1 MMPRAKRSPKRN
13 VRKMILSELRLRLGF
28 RPGLVRET
36 KPEYMRILEE
46 QKKSEA
52 SKAQT
57 NEKKDAE
64 KNSVKEVVKKEEVQ
78 TNC

>member
-1 MMPRAKRSPKRN
+1 
-13 VRKMILSELRLRLGF
+13 
-28 RPGLVRET
+28 
-36 KPEYMRILEE
+36 MRILEE

-64 KNSVKEVVKKEEVQ
+64 KNSVKEVVKKEEGSKQ
-78 TNC
+78 TAEIRMAL